1 MSAEAASTA
10 FEERLLT
17 FEVGG
22 SVYGLPIA
30 CVVEVTEASELAC
43 IPTIPPA
50 QAGVLN
56 FHGDALP
63 VFRRET
69 LLDLEVDELPAPS
82 HVLVIAPRPNG
93 RAALGLCVDRIQGL
107 VAGSGARALE
117 DGPVAERRSLE
128 GRVLFVLDAERLVAR
143 AAESIEGSLD
153 RSE

>member
-1 MSAEAASTA
+1 MSASAPTAA
-10 FEERLLT
+10 FEDRLLT

-30 CVVEVTEASELAC
+30 CVVEVTEAKELAC

-69 LLDLEVDELPAPS
+69 LLDLGEGALPDPS
-82 HVLVIAPRPNG
+82 HVLVVAPRPNG
-93 RAALGLCVDRIQGL
+93 RAALGLCVDRIHGL
-107 VAGSGARALE
+107 VAGTGARALG
-117 DGPVAERRSLE
+117 DGPVAERRSVE

-143 AAESIEGSLD
+143 AAESIEGSLGRND
-153 RSE
+153 